1 VFYSGSLLKY
11 SFSEAKQNKSLSI
24 VDMQEDGSFDI
35 RYRSLAP
42 KFDMR
47 EISGVMEELLD
58 PAFYQSQKRD
68 DYLKITLNDEG
79 ALIDPINRLRQIYPN
94 VLHLERKWDL
104 TDLRRKNS
112 FTSVKDERKS
122 ELDLFETFYQE
133 MTDRDFDS
141 QKQDL
146 MVSVIEAVKKE
157 EALK

>member
-1 VFYSGSLLKY
+1 MIRF
-11 SFSEAKQNKSLSI
+11 LSI
-24 VDMQEDGSFDI
+24 
-35 RYRSLAP
+35 A
-42 KFDMR
+42 
-47 EISGVMEELLD
+47 
-58 PAFYQSQKRD
+58 KRD

-112 FTSVKDERKS
+112 FTSVKDEKKS

-133 MTDRDFDS
+133 MTDRDFDT